1 VSDPPPD
8 DAPVPADDQRVLDL
22 VRENR
27 LLERGLRRM
36 ETNLRRLEEFRDSTS
51 SVLSKVLED
60 LETERSRSHQLLLN
74 VLPQRII
81 DRLNAGETVIADH
94 HPDVTVVFTDFVG
107 FTSISA
113 ELAPATLIEELN
125 TLYSAFDAICAGAGI
140 EKIKTI
146 GDAFLAVAGL
156 PGGAPD
162 HVAAAADAALRMCGA
177 VAGRKDMRGG
187 WRIRIGL
194 DWGPVVAGVIGSS
207 KFAYDVWG
215 ATVNLASRL
224 EGASEP
230 GRITVSAAVAER
242 LSGRYELEPRGELDL
257 KGLGEVEAWYLV
269 GAAGR

>member
-1 VSDPPPD
+1 VPD
-8 DAPVPADDQRVLDL
+8 EPADDPRVLDL

-36 ETNLRRLEEFRDSTS
+36 ETNLKRLEEFRDSTS

-60 LETERSRSHQLLLN
+60 LEIERSRSHQLLLN

-94 HPDVTVVFTDFVG
+94 HADVTVIFTDFVG
-107 FTSISA
+107 FTGISA
-113 ELAPATLIEELN
+113 ALPPPVLIEELN
-125 TLYSAFDAICAGAGI
+125 ALYSAFDEICADAGV

-162 HVAAAADAALRMCGA
+162 HAAAGADAALRMCDA
-177 VAGRKDMRGG
+177 VAARSDLRGG

-194 DWGPVVAGVIGSS
+194 DRGPVVAGVIGSS

-215 ATVNLASRL
+215 STVNMASRL
-224 EGASEP
+224 EGASEA
-230 GRITVSAAVAER
+230 GRITVSAAVAEGLR
-242 LSGRYELEPRGELDL
+242 DRYELEPRGELDL
-257 KGLGEVEAWYLV
+257 KGLGAIETWYLV
-269 GAAGR
+269 GPVAT

>member
-1 VSDPPPD
+1 VSNPPPD
-8 DAPVPADDQRVLDL
+8 DAPVPADDPRLPDL

-60 LETERSRSHQLLLN
+60 LEVERSRSHQLLLN

-81 DRLNAGETVIADH
+81 DRLNAGEKVIADH
-94 HPDVTVVFTDFVG
+94 HDDVTVVFTDFVG

-113 ELAPATLIEELN
+113 ALPPPVLIEELN
-125 TLYSAFDAICAGAGI
+125 TLYSAFDEACANAGV

-162 HVAAAADAALRMCGA
+162 HVAAAADAALRMRAA
-177 VAGRKDMRGG
+177 VAERAGLQGG
-187 WRIRIGL
+187 WQVRIGL
-194 DWGPVVAGVIGSS
+194 DRGPVVAGVIGSS

-215 ATVNLASRL
+215 ATVNMASRL
-224 EGASEP
+224 ESASEA
-230 GRITVSAAVAER
+230 GRITVSRAVAER
-242 LSGRYELEPRGELDL
+242 LGERYELAPRGELDL

-269 GAAGR
+269 GAASA